1 MKEIPLLKP
10 TDIEVRVQSK
20 VFKSRNG
27 NPKARF
33 LLYKSARTDMRILDE
48 VFGPM
53 NWKRS
58 QEVINGALY
67 CTISVWDAEKKEWVS
82 KQDVGVPSR
91 QDPQKGAA
99 SDAFKRAGTNWGIG
113 RELYDAPDIVI
124 ELNMN
129 ELYNGNIRSGV
140 RFTVSDC
147 EYDREAHE
155 FKRLILVD
163 NCGQVRFIFGN
174 RVTTPKSKATQNNP
188 VKSDLSHGSP
198 EDSPAVKLGDQLV
211 KDSVDPNDFA
221 NVVFGRPFSELTE
234 TMVKSSLEKYA
245 AGLAYYRS
253 KAATA

>member
-10 TDIEVRVQSK
+10 SDIEVRVQSK
-20 VFKSRNG
+20 VFKNRAG
-27 NPKARF
+27 EPAARF
-33 LLYKSARTDMRILDE
+33 LLYKPARTDMRILDE

-67 CTISVWDAEKKEWVS
+67 CTISVYDPEKKEWVS
-82 KQDVGVPSR
+82 KQDVGVPSK

-113 RELYDAPDIVI
+113 RELYDAPDII
-124 ELNMN
+124 IDLNMN
-129 ELYNGNIRSGV
+129 ELYNGNIRTGV
-140 RFTVSDC
+140 RFIVSDV

-163 NCGQVRFIFGN
+163 KQGQVRFMQGK
-174 RVTTPKSKATQNNP
+174 RGTTPQKRATQNNP
-188 VKSDLSHGSP
+188 VKNDSQQFSEKDKLS
-198 EDSPAVKLGDQLV
+198 VQLGDRLAQ
-211 KDSVDPNDFA
+211 DGVDLNEYSKKC
-221 NVVFGRPFSELTE
+221 FGVSFSEMNE
-234 TMVKSSLEKYA
+234 KQIRSSLERYD

-253 KAATA
+253 KAAV